1 MRPQELSSG
10 GGGGGGLGPSDKK
23 YTDVCFFLIFFT
35 YLFKRGGPMVYVKEN
50 NNFQRPQ
57 MGSKFS
63 RWSDCSGGG
72 GGFNC

>member
-1 MRPQELSSG
+1 
-10 GGGGGGLGPSDKK
+10 
-23 YTDVCFFLIFFT
+23 
-35 YLFKRGGPMVYVKEN
+35 MVYVKEN

-72 GGFNC
+72 GGGGFNC